1 MAKENIIEKIKANG
15 RMQWQKEY
23 QYGRRNLSELAVQR
37 YQRIL
42 GDSMHARDM
51 GRQKNEAMIGCGVI
65 NKMTVLGMPASYK
78 TA

>member
-1 MAKENIIEKIKANG
+1 MRNQNIEKIKANG
-15 RMQWQKEY
+15 RMQWQKEC

-42 GDSMHARDM
+42 GDSMHARAM
-51 GRQKNEAMIGCGVI
+51 ERQKNEAMIGCGVI
-65 NKMTVLGMPASYK
+65 NKMTGLGMPISHR

>member
-1 MAKENIIEKIKANG
+1 MRNRNIQEIKNHG
-15 RMQWQKEY
+15 RMQWQKNR

-42 GDSMHARDM
+42 GDSMHARLM
-51 GRQKNEAMIGCGVI
+51 EGQKNEAMIGCGVI
-65 NKMTVLGMPASYK
+65 NKMTSLGMPQSYR